1 MRLCQYAEVKEK
13 QRNVDAVQERE
24 EVPGRAVWVGFTCV
38 FRHLIAYDFPVL
50 TFLRSCSFK
59 PRARIDEQDV
69 LGAKSSIGH
78 EEDDDAL
85 QVMF

>member
-1 MRLCQYAEVKEK
+1 MSTLCKSAKRFLDVLSGLASRAFRRCRLLPKA
-13 QRNVDAVQERE
+13 
-24 EVPGRAVWVGFTCV
+24 
-38 FRHLIAYDFPVL
+38 
-50 TFLRSCSFK
+50 FLCSWLCLDSFK